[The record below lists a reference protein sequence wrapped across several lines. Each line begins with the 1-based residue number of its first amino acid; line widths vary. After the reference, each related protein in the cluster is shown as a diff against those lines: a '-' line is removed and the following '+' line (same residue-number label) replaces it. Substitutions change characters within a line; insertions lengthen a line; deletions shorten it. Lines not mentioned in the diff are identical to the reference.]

1 MFAKQ
6 SKITEKNKR
15 VDCLACT
22 LDAIL
27 LENMLT
33 GKGARAA
40 IADKG
45 AINADEG
52 TFRAGQDCYRLIL

>member
-1 MFAKQ
+1 MKQ
-6 SKITEKNKR
+6 KNKK
-15 VDCLACT
+15 VDFLACT

-27 LENMLT
+27 LENMLA
-33 GKGARAA
+33 GKGARAT

-52 TFRAGQDCYRLIL
+52 TIRAGQDC

>member
-1 MFAKQ
+1 MKQ
-6 SKITEKNKR
+6 KNKR

-22 LDAIL
+22 LDATFL
-27 LENMLT
+27 VSRCYFNMLA
-33 GKGARAA
+33 GKGARAT

-52 TFRAGQDCYRLIL
+52 TIRAGQDC

>member
-1 MFAKQ
+1 MKQ
-6 SKITEKNKR
+6 KNKR

-22 LDAIL
+22 LDATF
-27 LENMLT
+27 LENMLA
-33 GKGARAA
+33 GKGARAT

-52 TFRAGQDCYRLIL
+52 TMRAGQDC

>member
-1 MFAKQ
+1 MLAKQ
-6 SKITEKNKR
+6 SKMKQKNKR

-22 LDAIL
+22 LDATF
-27 LENMLT
+27 LENMLA
-33 GKGARAA
+33 GKGARAT

-52 TFRAGQDCYRLIL
+52 TIRAGQDC

>member
-15 VDCLACT
+15 VDCLEYT

-27 LENMLT
+27 LENMLA
-33 GKGARAA
+33 GKGARAT

-52 TFRAGQDCYRLIL
+52 TIRAGQDC

>member
-1 MFAKQ
+1 MKKLKEKQ
-6 SKITEKNKR
+6 KNKK
-15 VDCLACT
+15 VDFLACT

-27 LENMLT
+27 LENMLA
-33 GKGARAA
+33 GKGARAT

-52 TFRAGQDCYRLIL
+52 TIRAGQDC

>member
-1 MFAKQ
+1 M
-6 SKITEKNKR
+6 
-15 VDCLACT
+15 DCLACT

-52 TFRAGQDCYRLIL
+52 TFRAGQDC